1 MVMFAEVPHARA
13 GEQESGLWEVA
24 CWGTTEAHQRAST
37 TCSPSLPM
45 LSGKKKQKKPKK
57 KQKKNTLSAGKEGA
71 LWQCTI
77 QARRKAL
84 IPGTESHSSSSIP
97 LAPSTDKVICCAV
110 CKKGRRLQ
118 HPDLESKSLGKRVYL
133 EDQGNTLR
141 MGTVY

>member
-1 MVMFAEVPHARA
+1 MPELVNKNLVSGKLPAGVP
-13 GEQESGLWEVA
+13 LKP
-24 CWGTTEAHQRAST
+24 HQRAST

-45 LSGKKKQKKPKK
+45 LSGKKPKN
-57 KQKKNTLSAGKEGA
+57 KNTLSAGKEGA

-97 LAPSTDKVICCAV
+97 LAPSTDKVIYCAV
-110 CKKGRRLQ
+110 CKKGRCLQ
-118 HPDLESKSLGKRVYL
+118 HADLESKSLGKRVYL

>member
-1 MVMFAEVPHARA
+1 MPELVNKNPVSGKLPAGVPLKLTRGHPLLALHHCQCFL
-13 GEQESGLWEVA
+13 EKKQ
-24 CWGTTEAHQRAST
+24 TN
-37 TCSPSLPM
+37 
-45 LSGKKKQKKPKK
+45 KKKQ
-57 KQKKNTLSAGKEGA
+57 QKNTLSAGKEGA

-110 CKKGRRLQ
+110 CKKGRHLQ